1 MPADKVAVG
10 FLTGDTT
17 PTIVSQ
23 AMDYIITGK
32 APAGTRYKLRE
43 PAGYSG
49 MIGAMFWTLDADRRG
64 NYNYSNVVGP
74 QLHGYPAP
82 KKSLQQ

>member
-17 PTIVSQ
+17 PAIVTQ

-43 PAGYSG
+43 PAGYAG
-49 MIGAMFWTLDADRRG
+49 MIGAMFWTIDADRRG
-64 NYNYSNVVGP
+64 NYSFSNVVGP
-74 QLHGYPAP
+74 RLHGYPA
-82 KKSLQQ
+82 SR